1 MTLKLENE
9 LLLRTEANQKRA
21 SNPYSS
27 AWVSASA
34 GSGKTKVLTDRVLNL
49 LLNGVEPEKILCLT
63 FTRAAAAEM
72 AQRINNELGHWAIS
86 DDEELR
92 IQLDSISSK
101 RFGPTQF
108 KLARSLLAR
117 VLDTP
122 GGLKIMTIHGF
133 CQSILQRFPIESGV
147 PPNFSVID
155 DNDSKDLLRE
165 VLLELMTKDYPED
178 SSLGL
183 AIFFIASR
191 IHETSFIDL
200 MSELTDNRVKIEEH
214 IKKYGSVESLL
225 KETKRT
231 LGLNP
236 GDTPETILTEACK
249 DKKINRDGLTRA
261 ISILSEGK
269 PTDRDRASKIKKWID
284 DPENRKQVFND
295 YKNAY
300 LTKNN
305 NIRVTL
311 ITQGALSEDPIII
324 NVLNEEAARVQKV
337 CRKIKSAN
345 IASSTSAIVRVAE
358 AIIDSYSRNKSI
370 RGMLDYDDLIVKTRE
385 LLDTEGNASWVLY
398 KLDGGIDH
406 ILIDEAQDTNPDQWR
421 VIAAITDEFF
431 TGFSSRDEK
440 LENTILPKRSIFAVG
455 DTKQSIYSFLGAKPE
470 AFEKMREYFQKNAE
484 DSKYDWGNIQI
495 DVSFRS
501 TSPILK
507 VVDEVFSQELAKN
520 GVVGDK
526 TTLKHY
532 PVRAGSSGTVELWSL
547 IKSEGLSSPEHW
559 KPPLER
565 VSYSDGRERLAGLVA
580 RRIASWLN
588 DDELLISQNR
598 PIEPSDI
605 LVLVQRRG
613 RFVNT
618 LVRSLKNL
626 GVPVAGLDRMILTE
640 QMAVMDLIAIGQF
653 LLLPKDDLTLATV
666 LKGPL
671 IGLKEDELFHLAYLR
686 KESLWEELKCKQ
698 NNNPSYTRAFTYL
711 SDLLDQANNLLPYE
725 LYSRVLNQGGRK
737 LILSQL
743 GPEAADPIDEFLSLC
758 LDFEKNNT
766 PSLQSFI
773 DWINAGKA
781 EVKRDL
787 DQGNDTVRIM
797 TVHGAKGL
805 QAPIDILPDTVQ
817 VPTSSSGLLWSEDNN
832 TFLWAPKAEDRD
844 EISDQAV
851 EYAKRSQSGEYR
863 RLLYVAMTRARD
875 RLYVCGWERP
885 RREAQK
891 DCWYKLIF
899 EAMKII
905 GRETTSEFLENDS
918 EIIDS
923 KILHISSPQDVKP
936 GASPE
941 RLEGLVFRPLPAW
954 SYSNPSPEA
963 RSTQYRT
970 PSAVG
975 LDLPVSSPLE
985 IEDDMNRFKRGKI
998 IHHLLQWLP
1007 DLPVSSHITRVEK
1020 YLSLPSFSL
1029 SIDEK
1034 RKLSEEIFS
1043 VLNNKV
1049 FFDLFS
1055 GDSLAE
1061 VPITGNMASPDG
1073 NKQVI
1078 TGQIDRLVIDEYV
1091 LSIIDYK
1098 TNRQVPNTPE
1108 ETDSKY
1114 LMQMGAYRKILKNVY
1129 PEKSIKCYLLW
1140 TNGPHL
1146 MELPDE
1152 LLDEYLENWIATDFE

>member
-640 QMAVMDLIAIGQF
+640 QMAVMDLIASGQV

-805 QAPIDILPDTVQ
+805 QAPIVILPDTVQ

>member
-773 DWINAGKA
+773 YWINAGKA

-805 QAPIDILPDTVQ
+805 QAPIVILPDTVQ

-954 SYSNPSPEA
+954 SYSNTSPEA
-963 RSTQYRT
+963 RSPQYRT

-1098 TNRQVPNTPE
+1098 TNPQVPNTPE